1 MPTLIE
7 STHAASEEQPLAR
20 GGAPL
25 PRPAARPLMRMH
37 PARPGLPPPA
47 AGMGGVQPA
56 LKESLVPFAEAVPWP
71 TIVVDESG
79 LVLHLNEPMRR
90 RGVAIES
97 AADRHVGCMFAD
109 YLSVLAGEKPWL
121 EPQDA
126 TLTRKVHN
134 TQIQERVWVRRLPK
148 GACLIIT
155 DETRLHGL
163 EVAQAQ
169 TARLASLG
177 FMLASVSHELGNPLT
192 AMHSMLQ
199 LLLANQ
205 EPRPELL
212 QRGLLT
218 MAGNV
223 RRLMAITRKLNHF
236 SRVAAEAPV
245 ELAIDDVINEAAA
258 VFGFDS
264 LGETVE
270 LVHHR
275 DPQARLVGQ
284 PNELQQ
290 VFYNLFLNAAHAMN
304 GQGVITVEVS
314 HTEHNVHV
322 SVLDNGPG
330 ISPEQLQRI
339 FEPFYTTKRSG
350 GGTGLGLTISNEI
363 VLEHSG
369 SIRAEHRP
377 EGGALFHICLP
388 TRLGPAPQA

>member
-1 MPTLIE
+1 MIPSGSGPSVLLT
-7 STHAASEEQPLAR
+7 
-20 GGAPL
+20 
-25 PRPAARPLMRMH
+25 
-37 PARPGLPPPA
+37 
-47 AGMGGVQPA
+47 

-71 TIVVDESG
+71 ALVVDEAG
-79 LVLHLNEPMRR
+79 LVLHLNEPLRQ
-90 RGVAIES
+90 RGFALES
-97 AADRHVGCMFAD
+97 APDRHVSRMFAEFVG
-109 YLSVLAGEKPWL
+109 VLTGEKPWL

-126 TLTRKVHN
+126 SLSRRVKNVLIH
-134 TQIQERVWVRRLPK
+134 ERVWVRRLPK

-155 DETRLHGL
+155 DETRLHEL
-163 EVAQAQ
+163 EIAQAQ

-199 LLLANQ
+199 ILLSKPDHQ
-205 EPRPELL
+205 PELV
-212 QRGLLT
+212 QRGLSA

-245 ELAIDDVINEAAA
+245 ELCIDQVIDEAAA

-275 DPQARLVGQ
+275 DPQARLLGQ
-284 PNELQQ
+284 PSELQQ

-304 GQGVITVEVS
+304 GQGTITVQVNHS
-314 HTEHNVHV
+314 EHNVHV
-322 SVLDNGPG
+322 SVLDSGPG
-330 ISPEQLQRI
+330 ISAEQLPKI

-363 VLEHSG
+363 VLEHGG

-377 EGGALFHICLP
+377 QGGALFHICLP
-388 TRLGPAPQA
+388 TRLGTTPGQ